1 MDGYSLVMLGGQIIF
16 MGAILFFVYAQW
28 KMQQGSNVWLGAEMA
43 CEQERLER
51 MRSVELSTVWS
62 EEVRPRA
69 MDELEGQEQG
79 LRMLKAALCSSHPQH
94 VIIYGPSGVGK
105 TTAARLVLQEAVASG
120 RTPFA
125 PEAPFIELDG
135 TTGRFDERGIADPL
149 IGSVH
154 DPIFQGAGKMGM
166 AGIPQPKMGA
176 VSKAHGGVLFIDEIG
191 ELHPIQQNKL
201 LKVLEDR
208 KVFLESSY
216 YHPEDTRIP
225 EVLHDIFLRGIPADF
240 RLVGATTRGPE
251 SIPEALSSEHI
262 RRIVQQGACRMG
274 VTLKE
279 EEACLIA
286 EWSGNGRDG
295 INLLQLAAGLAENAG
310 RKEMNREDIFQVIQ
324 NGSYSLQRTPI
335 LPTGERIGRVSG
347 LGVYGKGR
355 QSGILLE
362 IEVRSVPVSNGQG
375 RVEMMGIIEE
385 EELGNEQ
392 RRHRYKSKV
401 RNSID
406 IVLAVLQAEGVY
418 DPSQCDLYV
427 HFNSA
432 VPVDGPSAGLAMAIA
447 IYSALRKIPIP
458 QELGITGEI
467 GLSGDVRPVGGIQ
480 AKLEAAEQSG
490 LRQVL
495 LPIENTKD
503 IQRSQSVE
511 VFGVTTLQE
520 ALGRVFMAK

>member
-176 VSKAHGGVLFIDEIG
+176 VSKAHGGV
-191 ELHPIQQNKL
+191 
-201 LKVLEDR
+201 
-208 KVFLESSY
+208 
-216 YHPEDTRIP
+216 
-225 EVLHDIFLRGIPADF
+225 
-240 RLVGATTRGPE
+240 
-251 SIPEALSSEHI
+251 
-262 RRIVQQGACRMG
+262 
-274 VTLKE
+274 
-279 EEACLIA
+279 
-286 EWSGNGRDG
+286 
-295 INLLQLAAGLAENAG
+295 
-310 RKEMNREDIFQVIQ
+310 
-324 NGSYSLQRTPI
+324 
-335 LPTGERIGRVSG
+335 
-347 LGVYGKGR
+347 
-355 QSGILLE
+355 
-362 IEVRSVPVSNGQG
+362 
-375 RVEMMGIIEE
+375 
-385 EELGNEQ
+385 
-392 RRHRYKSKV
+392 
-401 RNSID
+401 
-406 IVLAVLQAEGVY
+406 
-418 DPSQCDLYV
+418 
-427 HFNSA
+427 
-432 VPVDGPSAGLAMAIA
+432 
-447 IYSALRKIPIP
+447 
-458 QELGITGEI
+458 
-467 GLSGDVRPVGGIQ
+467 
-480 AKLEAAEQSG
+480 
-490 LRQVL
+490 
-495 LPIENTKD
+495 
-503 IQRSQSVE
+503 
-511 VFGVTTLQE
+511 
-520 ALGRVFMAK
+520 